1 MFRVITCEGGIN
13 ISMKKI
19 IISDLDGTL
28 LRSDKTISEKSINIL
43 RECKNNGD
51 ELIFATARPPRAIK
65 QYIPNVLK
73 SEIIIC
79 YNGALVLK
87 GNDIL
92 YEMKIS
98 KNDILEIIE
107 IAKKYNLHQI
117 CLEIND
123 KLYSNFDVTDYFG
136 DVPSEVMDIR
146 KLNFEKASKLIFC
159 THGSINKEFIKE
171 LPDECKA
178 VITDNG
184 TLCQI
189 MHTDVSKWNSIQHV
203 LQYLNRDVSEVIAF
217 GDDYND
223 MEMIEKCGIGV
234 AMSNA
239 VEELKSVAKFISK
252 SNDEDG
258 VATFLESN
266 SYIYVN

>member
-1 MFRVITCEGGIN
+1 MRKV
-13 ISMKKI
+13 

-28 LRSDKTISEKSINIL
+28 LRSDKTIPEKSINIL
-43 RECKNNGD
+43 RECKNKGD
-51 ELIFATARPPRAIK
+51 ELIFATARPPRSIN
-65 QYIPNVLK
+65 QYIPSVLK
-73 SEIIIC
+73 NEIVIC

-87 GNDIL
+87 GNDVL
-92 YEMKIS
+92 YEMEIS
-98 KNDILEIIE
+98 KKIILEIIK
-107 IAKKYNLHQI
+107 IGKKYNLHQI

-136 DVPSEVMDIR
+136 NVPCEVMDVSE
-146 KLNFEKASKLIFC
+146 LNFEKASKVIVC
-159 THGSINKEFIKE
+159 TKGSINKELTKE
-171 LPDECKA
+171 LPIECSA
-178 VITDNG
+178 VITDDG

-189 MHTDVSKWNSIQHV
+189 MHAEVSKWNSIQRV
-203 LQYLNRDVSEVIAF
+203 LQHLNRDASEVIAF

-239 VEELKSVAKFISK
+239 VEELKSVAKFIAK

-266 SYIYVN
+266 SYVYIN

>member
-1 MFRVITCEGGIN
+1 
-13 ISMKKI
+13 MKKV

-43 RECKNNGD
+43 RECKNKGD

-73 SEIIIC
+73 NEIVIC

-92 YEMKIS
+92 YEMEIS
-98 KNDILEIIE
+98 KNTFLEIID
-107 IAKKYNLHQI
+107 IAKKYEFHQI

-136 DVPSEVMDIR
+136 NVPCEIMDVR
-146 KLNFEKASKLIFC
+146 KLNFEKASKIIIC
-159 THGSINKEFIKE
+159 MKGSINKEFIKE
-171 LPDECKA
+171 LPIECNA

-189 MHTDVSKWNSIQHV
+189 MHAEVSKWNSIQHV
-203 LQYLNRDVSEVIAF
+203 LQHLNRDVSEVIAF

-239 VEELKSVAKFISK
+239 VDELKSVAKFIAK

-258 VATFLESN
+258 VASFLESN
-266 SYIYVN
+266 SYFYVK

>member
-1 MFRVITCEGGIN
+1 
-13 ISMKKI
+13 MKKI

-51 ELIFATARPPRAIK
+51 ELIFATARPPRAIN

-73 SEIIIC
+73 NEIIIC

-87 GNDIL
+87 GNDT
-92 YEMKIS
+92 
-98 KNDILEIIE
+98 LEIIE

-136 DVPSEVMDIR
+136 NVPCEVMDIR
-146 KLNFEKASKLIFC
+146 ELNFEKASKVIVC
-159 THGSINKEFIKE
+159 TNGSINKEFTKE

-189 MHTDVSKWNSIQHV
+189 MHADVSKWNSIQHV
-203 LQYLNRDVSEVIAF
+203 LQHLNRDVSEVIAF

-239 VEELKSVAKFISK
+239 VEELKSVAKFIAK

>member
-1 MFRVITCEGGIN
+1 
-13 ISMKKI
+13 MKKI

-92 YEMKIS
+92 
-98 KNDILEIIE
+98 EIIE

-136 DVPSEVMDIR
+136 DVPCEVMDIR
-146 KLNFEKASKLIFC
+146 KLNFEKASKLIVC
-159 THGSINKEFIKE
+159 TNGSINKEFTKE

-203 LQYLNRDVSEVIAF
+203 LQHLNRDVSEVIAF

-239 VEELKSVAKFISK
+239 VEELKSVAKFIAK

-266 SYIYVN
+266 SYSYVN

>member
-1 MFRVITCEGGIN
+1 
-13 ISMKKI
+13 MKKV

-28 LRSDKTISEKSINIL
+28 LKSDKTISEKSINIL
-43 RECKNNGD
+43 RECKNKGD
-51 ELIFATARPPRAIK
+51 KLMFATARPPRDINR
-65 QYIPNVLK
+65 YIPNALK
-73 SEIIIC
+73 NDIIIC

-92 YEMKIS
+92 YKMEIS
-98 KNDILEIIE
+98 KKNILEIIE
-107 IAKKYNLHQI
+107 KAKKYNLNHI
-117 CLEIND
+117 CIEIND

-136 DVPSEVMDIR
+136 NVPCEVIDIR
-146 KLNFEKASKLIFC
+146 KLDFKKAYKVIIC
-159 THGSINKEFIKE
+159 TKDSINKELIKE
-171 LPDECKA
+171 LPAECNA

-189 MHTDVSKWNSIQHV
+189 MHAEVSKWNSIQHV
-203 LQYLNRDVSEVIAF
+203 LQYLNCEASDVIAF

-234 AMSNA
+234 AMNNA
-239 VEELKSVAKFISK
+239 VEELKSVAKFIAK

-258 VATFLESN
+258 VATFLKSN
-266 SYIYVN
+266 SFIHAN

>member
-1 MFRVITCEGGIN
+1 MRKV
-13 ISMKKI
+13 

-43 RECKNNGD
+43 KECKNKGD
-51 ELIFATARPPRAIK
+51 ELIFATARPPRSIN
-65 QYIPNVLK
+65 QYIPSVLK
-73 SEIIIC
+73 NEIVIC

-87 GNDIL
+87 GNDVL
-92 YEMKIS
+92 YEMEIS
-98 KNDILEIIE
+98 KNIILEIIE
-107 IAKKYNLHQI
+107 IGKKYNLHQI

-136 DVPSEVMDIR
+136 NVPCEVMDVSE
-146 KLNFEKASKLIFC
+146 LNFEKASKIIVC
-159 THGSINKEFIKE
+159 TKGSINKEFTKE
-171 LPDECKA
+171 LPIECSA

-189 MHTDVSKWNSIQHV
+189 MHAEVSKWNSIQRV
-203 LQYLNRDVSEVIAF
+203 LQHLNRDAAEVIAF

-239 VEELKSVAKFISK
+239 VEELKSVAKFIAK

-266 SYIYVN
+266 SYVYIN

>member
-1 MFRVITCEGGIN
+1 MIIYERRLN
-13 ISMKKI
+13 LSMKKV

-28 LRSDKTISEKSINIL
+28 LRSDKTISEKSIDIL
-43 RECKNNGD
+43 RECKNKGD
-51 ELIFATARPPRAIK
+51 KLIFATARPPRDINW
-65 QYIPNVLK
+65 YIPNALK
-73 SEIIIC
+73 NDIIIC
-79 YNGALVLK
+79 YNGAIVLK

-92 YEMKIS
+92 YKKEIS
-98 KNDILEIIE
+98 KNNILEIIE
-107 IAKKYNLHQI
+107 KAKKYNLNHI
-117 CLEIND
+117 CIEIND

-136 DVPSEVMDIR
+136 NVHCEVIDVKE
-146 KLNFEKASKLIFC
+146 LEFEKAFKVIIC
-159 THGSINKEFIKE
+159 NKGSIDKNLIKE
-171 LPDECKA
+171 PPVECNA
-178 VITDNG
+178 VITDDG

-189 MHTDVSKWNSIQHV
+189 MHAEVSKWNSIQHV
-203 LQYLNRDVSEVIAF
+203 LQHINCDVSDVIAF

-234 AMSNA
+234 AMNNA
-239 VEELKSVAKFISK
+239 VEELKSVAKFIAK

>member
-1 MFRVITCEGGIN
+1 
-13 ISMKKI
+13 MKKV

-43 RECKNNGD
+43 RECKNKGS
-51 ELIFATARPPRAIK
+51 ELIFATARPPRAIN
-65 QYIPNVLK
+65 QYIPSVLK
-73 SEIIIC
+73 NDIIIC

-87 GNDIL
+87 GNDTL
-92 YEMKIS
+92 YKKEIS
-98 KNDILEIIE
+98 RNVILEIIE
-107 IAKKYNLHQI
+107 KAKKYNLNNI
-117 CLEIND
+117 CIEIND

-136 DVPSEVMDIR
+136 NVPNEVIDVRELDFKEAFKVI
-146 KLNFEKASKLIFC
+146 LC
-159 THGSINKEFIKE
+159 TKGSINKNLIKE
-171 LPDECKA
+171 LPAECNA

-189 MHTDVSKWNSIQHV
+189 MHAEVSKWNSIQHV
-203 LQYLNRDVSEVIAF
+203 LQHLNCEASDVIAF

-234 AMSNA
+234 AMNNA
-239 VEELKSVAKFISK
+239 VEELKSVAKFIAK

-258 VATFLESN
+258 VTTFLESN
-266 SYIYVN
+266 NFIYVN

>member
-1 MFRVITCEGGIN
+1 
-13 ISMKKI
+13 MKKI

-98 KNDILEIIE
+98 KNNILETIE

-117 CLEIND
+117 CLEIDD

-136 DVPSEVMDIR
+136 NVPCEIMDVRGLD
-146 KLNFEKASKLIFC
+146 FEKASKAIIC
-159 THGSINKEFIKE
+159 TKGSINKEFVKE
-171 LPDECKA
+171 LPNECKA
-178 VITDNG
+178 VITDDG

-189 MHTDVSKWNSIQHV
+189 MHAEVSKWNSIQYV
-203 LQYLNRDVSEVIAF
+203 LQHLNREVSEVIAF

-234 AMSNA
+234 AMNNA
-239 VEELKSVAKFISK
+239 VEELKSVAKFIAK

-258 VATFLESN
+258 VATFLEN
-266 SYIYVN
+266 KSYVYVK

>member
-1 MFRVITCEGGIN
+1 
-13 ISMKKI
+13 MKKV

-43 RECKNNGD
+43 RECKNKGS
-51 ELIFATARPPRAIK
+51 ELIFATARPPRAIN
-65 QYIPNVLK
+65 QYIPNILK
-73 SEIIIC
+73 NDIIIC

-87 GNDIL
+87 GNDTL
-92 YEMKIS
+92 YKKEIS
-98 KNDILEIIE
+98 RNVILEIIE
-107 IAKKYNLHQI
+107 KAKKYNLNNI
-117 CLEIND
+117 CIEIND

-136 DVPSEVMDIR
+136 NVPNEVIDVRELDFKEAFKVI
-146 KLNFEKASKLIFC
+146 LC
-159 THGSINKEFIKE
+159 TKDSINKNLIKE
-171 LPDECKA
+171 LPVECNA

-189 MHTDVSKWNSIQHV
+189 MHAEVSKWNSIQHV
-203 LQYLNRDVSEVIAF
+203 LQHLNCEESDVIAF

-234 AMSNA
+234 AMNNA
-239 VEELKSVAKFISK
+239 VEELKSVAKFIAK

-266 SYIYVN
+266 NFVYVN

>member
-1 MFRVITCEGGIN
+1 
-13 ISMKKI
+13 MKKV

-43 RECKNNGD
+43 RECKNKGS
-51 ELIFATARPPRAIK
+51 ELIFATARPPRAIN
-65 QYIPNVLK
+65 QYIPSVLK
-73 SEIIIC
+73 NDIIIC

-92 YEMKIS
+92 YKKEIS
-98 KNDILEIIE
+98 RNVILEIIE
-107 IAKKYNLHQI
+107 KAKKYNLNNI
-117 CLEIND
+117 CIEIND

-136 DVPSEVMDIR
+136 NVPCEVIDIR
-146 KLNFEKASKLIFC
+146 KLDFKKAYKVIIC
-159 THGSINKEFIKE
+159 TKDSINKELIKE
-171 LPDECKA
+171 LPAECNA

-189 MHTDVSKWNSIQHV
+189 MHAEVSKWNSIQHV
-203 LQYLNRDVSEVIAF
+203 LQYLNCEASDVIAF

-234 AMSNA
+234 AMNNA
-239 VEELKSVAKFISK
+239 VEELKSVAKFIAK

-266 SYIYVN
+266 NFIYVN

>member
-1 MFRVITCEGGIN
+1 
-13 ISMKKI
+13 MKKI

-51 ELIFATARPPRAIK
+51 ELIFATARPPRAIN

-73 SEIIIC
+73 NEIIIC

-98 KNDILEIIE
+98 KNNVLEIIE

-136 DVPSEVMDIR
+136 NVLCEVMDIR
-146 KLNFEKASKLIFC
+146 ELNFEKASKVIVC
-159 THGSINKEFIKE
+159 TKGSINEEFTKE
-171 LPDECKA
+171 LPIECNA
-178 VITDNG
+178 VITDDG

-189 MHTDVSKWNSIQHV
+189 MHAEVSKWNSIQHV
-203 LQYLNRDVSEVIAF
+203 LQHLNRDASEVIAF

-239 VEELKSVAKFISK
+239 VEELKSVAKFIAK

-266 SYIYVN
+266 SYIYIN

>member
-1 MFRVITCEGGIN
+1 MRKV
-13 ISMKKI
+13 

-43 RECKNNGD
+43 RECKNKGD
-51 ELIFATARPPRAIK
+51 ELIFATARPPRSIN
-65 QYIPNVLK
+65 QYIPSVLK
-73 SEIIIC
+73 NEIVIC

-87 GNDIL
+87 GNDVL
-92 YEMKIS
+92 YEMEIS
-98 KNDILEIIE
+98 KNIILEIIE
-107 IAKKYNLHQI
+107 LGKKYNLHQI

-136 DVPSEVMDIR
+136 NVPCEVMDVSE
-146 KLNFEKASKLIFC
+146 LNFEKASKVIVC
-159 THGSINKEFIKE
+159 TKGSINKEFTKE
-171 LPDECKA
+171 LPIECSA

-189 MHTDVSKWNSIQHV
+189 MHAEVSKWNSIQRV
-203 LQYLNRDVSEVIAF
+203 LQHLNRDAAEVIAF

-239 VEELKSVAKFISK
+239 VEELKSVAKFIAK

-266 SYIYVN
+266 SYVYIN

>member
-1 MFRVITCEGGIN
+1 MRKV
-13 ISMKKI
+13 

-43 RECKNNGD
+43 RECKNKGD
-51 ELIFATARPPRAIK
+51 ELIFATARPPRSIN
-65 QYIPNVLK
+65 QYIPSVLK
-73 SEIIIC
+73 NEIVIC

-87 GNDIL
+87 GNDVL
-92 YEMKIS
+92 YEMEIS
-98 KNDILEIIE
+98 KNIILEIIE
-107 IAKKYNLHQI
+107 IGKKYNLHQI

-136 DVPSEVMDIR
+136 NVPCEVMDVSE
-146 KLNFEKASKLIFC
+146 LNFEKASKVIVC
-159 THGSINKEFIKE
+159 TKGSINKEFTKE
-171 LPDECKA
+171 LPIECSA

-189 MHTDVSKWNSIQHV
+189 MHAEVSKWNSIQRV
-203 LQYLNRDVSEVIAF
+203 LQHLNRDAAEVIAF

-239 VEELKSVAKFISK
+239 VEELKSVAKFIAK

-258 VATFLESN
+258 IATFLESN
-266 SYIYVN
+266 SYVYIN

>member
-1 MFRVITCEGGIN
+1 
-13 ISMKKI
+13 MKKI

-28 LRSDKTISEKSINIL
+28 LRSDKTISQKSINIL

-51 ELIFATARPPRAIK
+51 ELIFATARPPRAIN

-73 SEIIIC
+73 NEIIIC

-87 GNDIL
+87 GDDIL
-92 YEMKIS
+92 YEMMIP
-98 KNDILEIIE
+98 KNIILEIIE
-107 IAKKYNLHQI
+107 IGKKYNLHQI

-123 KLYSNFDVTDYFG
+123 KLYSNFDVTEYFG
-136 DVPSEVMDIR
+136 NVPCKVMDV
-146 KLNFEKASKLIFC
+146 KELDFEKASKVIVC
-159 THGSINKEFIKE
+159 TKDPISKGFTKE
-171 LPDECKA
+171 LPIECSA

-189 MHTDVSKWNSIQHV
+189 MHAEVSKWNSIQHV
-203 LQYLNRDVSEVIAF
+203 LKHLKRDASEVIAF

-223 MEMIEKCGIGV
+223 MEMIEKCGVGV

-239 VEELKSVAKFISK
+239 VEELKSVAKFIAK

-266 SYIYVN
+266 SYVYIN

>member
-1 MFRVITCEGGIN
+1 
-13 ISMKKI
+13 MKKI

-51 ELIFATARPPRAIK
+51 ELIFATARPPRAIN

-73 SEIIIC
+73 NEIIIC

-87 GNDIL
+87 GN
-92 YEMKIS
+92 
-98 KNDILEIIE
+98 NILEIIE

-136 DVPSEVMDIR
+136 DVPCEVIDIR
-146 KLNFEKASKLIFC
+146 GLNFKNASKVIVC
-159 THGSINKEFIKE
+159 TNGSINKEFTKE

-189 MHTDVSKWNSIQHV
+189 MHADVSKWNSIQHV

-239 VEELKSVAKFISK
+239 VEELKSVAKFIAK

-266 SYIYVN
+266 SNSYIYVN

>member
-1 MFRVITCEGGIN
+1 
-13 ISMKKI
+13 MKKV

-43 RECKNNGD
+43 RECKNKGS
-51 ELIFATARPPRAIK
+51 ELIFATARPPRAIN
-65 QYIPNVLK
+65 QYIPSVLK
-73 SEIIIC
+73 NDIIIC

-87 GNDIL
+87 GNDTL
-92 YEMKIS
+92 YKKEIS
-98 KNDILEIIE
+98 RNVILEIIE
-107 IAKKYNLHQI
+107 KAKKYNLNNI
-117 CLEIND
+117 CIEIND

-136 DVPSEVMDIR
+136 NVPNEVIDVRELDFKEAFKVI
-146 KLNFEKASKLIFC
+146 LC
-159 THGSINKEFIKE
+159 TKDSINKNLIKE
-171 LPDECKA
+171 LPAECNA

-189 MHTDVSKWNSIQHV
+189 MHAEVSKWNSIQHV
-203 LQYLNRDVSEVIAF
+203 LQHLNCEASDVIAF

-234 AMSNA
+234 AMNNA
-239 VEELKSVAKFISK
+239 VEELKSVAKFIAK

-258 VATFLESN
+258 VTTFLESN
-266 SYIYVN
+266 NFIYVN

>member
-1 MFRVITCEGGIN
+1 
-13 ISMKKI
+13 MKKV

-43 RECKNNGD
+43 RECKNKGS
-51 ELIFATARPPRAIK
+51 ELIFATARPPRAIN
-65 QYIPNVLK
+65 QYIPSVLK
-73 SEIIIC
+73 NDIIIC

-87 GNDIL
+87 GNDTL
-92 YEMKIS
+92 YKKEIS
-98 KNDILEIIE
+98 RNVLLEIIE
-107 IAKKYNLHQI
+107 KAKKYNLNNI
-117 CLEIND
+117 CIEIND

-136 DVPSEVMDIR
+136 NVPCEVIDIR
-146 KLNFEKASKLIFC
+146 KLDFKKAYKVIIC
-159 THGSINKEFIKE
+159 TKDSINKELIKE
-171 LPDECKA
+171 LPAECNA

-189 MHTDVSKWNSIQHV
+189 MHAEVSKWNSIQHV
-203 LQYLNRDVSEVIAF
+203 LQYLNCEASDVIAF

-234 AMSNA
+234 AMNNA
-239 VEELKSVAKFISK
+239 VEELKSVAKFIAK

-266 SYIYVN
+266 NFIYVN

>member
-1 MFRVITCEGGIN
+1 MRKV
-13 ISMKKI
+13 

-43 RECKNNGD
+43 RACKNNGD
-51 ELIFATARPPRAIK
+51 ELIFATARPPRDINR
-65 QYIPNVLK
+65 YIPNALK
-73 SEIIIC
+73 NDIIIC

-98 KNDILEIIE
+98 KNDTLEIIE

-136 DVPSEVMDIR
+136 NVPCEVMDIR
-146 KLNFEKASKLIFC
+146 ELNFEKASKVIVC
-159 THGSINKEFIKE
+159 TNGSINKEFTKE

-189 MHTDVSKWNSIQHV
+189 MHAEVSKWNSIQHV
-203 LQYLNRDVSEVIAF
+203 LQHINCDVSDVIAF

-234 AMSNA
+234 AMNNA
-239 VEELKSVAKFISK
+239 VEELKSVAKFIAK

>member
-1 MFRVITCEGGIN
+1 MKWRFQKYHFRN
-13 ISMKKI
+13 Y
-19 IISDLDGTL
+19 
-28 LRSDKTISEKSINIL
+28 RN
-43 RECKNNGD
+43 R
-51 ELIFATARPPRAIK
+51 
-65 QYIPNVLK
+65 
-73 SEIIIC
+73 
-79 YNGALVLK
+79 
-87 GNDIL
+87 
-92 YEMKIS
+92 
-98 KNDILEIIE
+98 
-107 IAKKYNLHQI
+107 KKYNLHQI

-136 DVPSEVMDIR
+136 NVPCEVMDVSE
-146 KLNFEKASKLIFC
+146 LNFEKASKIIVC
-159 THGSINKEFIKE
+159 TKGSINKEFTKE
-171 LPDECKA
+171 LPIECSA

-189 MHTDVSKWNSIQHV
+189 MHAEVSKWNSIQRV
-203 LQYLNRDVSEVIAF
+203 LQHLNRDAAEVIAF

-239 VEELKSVAKFISK
+239 VEELKSVAKFIAK

-266 SYIYVN
+266 SYVYIN